1 MAKKKSCPLCKV
13 AKVTTIGSIAVV
25 GTLFTVYFLNLD
37 QKLLSWAYVEVN
49 EIFNRKSQD
58 IKF

>member
-1 MAKKKSCPLCKV
+1 MAKKKCPVCKACKIAAIGGV
-13 AKVTTIGSIAVV
+13 ATV

>member
-1 MAKKKSCPLCKV
+1 MKKKGCPLCKA
-13 AKVTTIGSIAVV
+13 AKAVTIGGAVAV